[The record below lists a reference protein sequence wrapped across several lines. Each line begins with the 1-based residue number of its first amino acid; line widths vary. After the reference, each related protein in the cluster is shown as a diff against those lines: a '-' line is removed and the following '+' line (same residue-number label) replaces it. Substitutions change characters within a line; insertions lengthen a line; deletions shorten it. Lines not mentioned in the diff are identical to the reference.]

1 MSKSR
6 SISFPVAP
14 GDTIWLVGNIPG
26 RRYTEPQMVKVTFVM
41 ATAEGKYI
49 GTDTGAI
56 IRSDGFWCYTE
67 EEAKIV
73 SKQINNT
80 IGP

>member
-1 MSKSR
+1 MSNSR
-6 SISFPVAP
+6 SISFPVKP

-41 ATAEGKYI
+41 ATAEGKYF
-49 GTDTGAI
+49 GVDTGEI
-56 IRSDGFWCYTE
+56 LRSNDLWCYTE
-67 EEAKIV
+67 EEAKII